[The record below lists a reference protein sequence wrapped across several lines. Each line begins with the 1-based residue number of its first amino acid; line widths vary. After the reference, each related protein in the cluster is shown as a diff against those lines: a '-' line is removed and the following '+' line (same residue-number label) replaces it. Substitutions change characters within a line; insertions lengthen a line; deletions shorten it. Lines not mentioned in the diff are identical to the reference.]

1 MNIAEETVQARV
13 GHACSRCTSS
23 GCSDYANRPLNPCQT
38 FMCAWRSE
46 NNPMVDLMRPDLSG
60 VIVVMD
66 RLTWRGEFVIVGIPT
81 GERIPEKSLK
91 YLLGLSELMRSNLL
105 TVQFQLEDGKF
116 NGLSRIALY
125 GEKEF
130 AQDMKERF
138 KDGKLN
144 W

>member
-1 MNIAEETVQARV
+1 
-13 GHACSRCTSS
+13 
-23 GCSDYANRPLNPCQT
+23 
-38 FMCAWRSE
+38 
-46 NNPMVDLMRPDLSG
+46 MVDLMRPDLSG

-125 GEKEF
+125 GEGAF
-130 AQDMKERF
+130 AQDMRER
-138 KDGKLN
+138 